1 MSLLLNALKKVEEGD
16 GKPEQESG
24 VASPSTESTESTETT
39 GAIAAEAVAEGAD
52 VVDIDS
58 IPEEPPAES
67 GEKKPQRQ
75 GVDAIRVFGAG
86 EDGGG
91 GLWKWIAGVVGIVAV
106 GGGGYVLLISG
117 IVPGL
122 NMSIFGGLGGEQVVA
137 AAPQDSGSLFDEEFA
152 DESLTLLPI
161 PVIDV
166 QSEVDFADLR
176 LPENRPEIIGDEEYK
191 KKIAIYTG
199 YDIERERQR
208 IIDDYQA
215 EVVPVLEEEEI
226 FDLDG
231 DLVVSEDALA
241 EEEELVVRTAYV
253 SRREKARVDALTS
266 SEFNLNI
273 VVNNN
278 DGSKGA
284 EVAEVVVA
292 EAAVEGVEAV
302 EADTVAA
309 VVVAEVQIGLSDDG
323 VKRNILLK
331 QAQRLYYNGMYL
343 EAESIYR
350 NILREAATNIDA
362 LRGLALVAV
371 ATGRY
376 QLAASTYLN
385 ILDYYPND
393 PIAIAELTNL
403 RVGGGK
409 GDFYETE
416 RILKRLLG
424 KSPAAD
430 GRIYFALGNLYA
442 SHAKW
447 YKAQEAYF
455 EAYSR
460 DLGNPD
466 YGYNL
471 AVVFDYLNKPKLAVR
486 YYERALELSDNV
498 LVGFDRNEVK
508 KRIAEIN

>member
-16 GKPEQESG
+16 GKPEQESTD
-24 VASPSTESTESTETT
+24 ASSPSP
-39 GAIAAEAVAEGAD
+39 EAVAAGAD
-52 VVDIDS
+52 VIDMDS
-58 IPEEPPAES
+58 VAEETPAEETPAGG
-67 GEKKPQRQ
+67 GEKKHQRQ
-75 GVDAIRVFGAG
+75 DVDAIRIFGAG
-86 EDGGG
+86 GGDGGG
-91 GLWKWIAGVVGIVAV
+91 GFWKWIIGLVGIVAV

-117 IVPGL
+117 LVPGL

-137 AAPQDSGSLFDEEFA
+137 SASQESGGGSLFDEGLA
-152 DESLTLLPI
+152 DENIGLLPI

-208 IIDDYQA
+208 IIADA
-215 EVVPVLEEEEI
+215 GLAPSLEEEEET
-226 FDLDG
+226 FDLGDG
-231 DLVVSEDALA
+231 AVAAGEGEGL
-241 EEEELVVRTAYV
+241 EEELVVRTAHI

-273 VVNNN
+273 VIN
-278 DGSKGA
+278 DGDDKGAEETA
-284 EVAEVVVA
+284 EVAEVT
-292 EAAVEGVEAV
+292 ETAVEP
-302 EADTVAA
+302 AA
-309 VVVAEVQIGLSDDG
+309 VVAEVQVGLSEDG
-323 VKRNILLK
+323 VQRNILLK
-331 QAQRLYYNGMYL
+331 QAQRLYYGGAYI

-350 NILREAATNIDA
+350 SILRDSPANIDA

-460 DLGNPD
+460 DSGNPD

-471 AVVFDYLNKPKLAVR
+471 AVVFDYLNKPELATR
-486 YYERALELSDNV
+486 YYRRALELSDNV
-498 LVGFDRNEVK
+498 LVGFDRNQVK